1 MKFQKERIGLLLFCL
16 ALGLSAFFY
25 QGPGHEIWRG
35 NGGDVVA
42 VLFLGLL
49 FGAFCKSQ
57 FLGPIIAL
65 AIAIGLEVAQ
75 TNLQTNGTPRDL
87 IVGAV
92 FDWWDIAAYAIGAV
106 LAMLAE
112 WDIRRRR
119 SGFLSG

>member
-1 MKFQKERIGLLLFCL
+1 MKFQKERIGLLVLCL
-16 ALGLSAFFY
+16 GLGLSTLFY

-35 NGGDVVA
+35 NGGDMIV

-49 FGAFCKSQ
+49 FGAFCKNQ
-57 FLGPIIAL
+57 FLGPTIAL
-65 AIAIGLEVAQ
+65 AIAIGLEVTQ
-75 TNLQTNGTPRDL
+75 TNLQTSGTPRDL
-87 IVGAV
+87 IIGAV

-106 LAMLAE
+106 LAMIAE